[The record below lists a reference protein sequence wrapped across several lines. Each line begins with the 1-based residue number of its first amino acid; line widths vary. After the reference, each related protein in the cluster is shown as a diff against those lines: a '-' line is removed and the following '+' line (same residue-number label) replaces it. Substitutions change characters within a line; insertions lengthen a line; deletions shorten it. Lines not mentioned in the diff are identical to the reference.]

1 MVKAAKKYAIYFGEE
16 LWHYTGEWKKG
27 VPHGKGKTQPCLLV
41 TEPSYVLE
49 QLFLRFTSRQGSVAA

>member
-41 TEPSYVLE
+41 TEPSYVL
-49 QLFLRFTSRQGSVAA
+49 VAAVLTIHF